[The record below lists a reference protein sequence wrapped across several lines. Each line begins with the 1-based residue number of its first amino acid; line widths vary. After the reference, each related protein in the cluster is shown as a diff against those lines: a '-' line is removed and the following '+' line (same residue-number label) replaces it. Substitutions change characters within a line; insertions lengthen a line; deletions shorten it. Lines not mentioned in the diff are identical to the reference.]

1 MAAPW
6 QTPAQRVHE
15 IVCES
20 FCEECKQID
29 FHIMDDQLSSF
40 NMLYI
45 GRRLTY
51 GKSDSFIYI
60 GVVNKT
66 LSSLPKD
73 EATSQ
78 KLRRI
83 IDEQI

>member
-15 IVCES
+15 IVFES
-20 FCEECKQID
+20 FCEKCKQID

-40 NMLYI
+40 NMLYMR
-45 GRRLTY
+45 RRLTY
-51 GKSDSFIYI
+51 GKSDSFIYV
-60 GVVNKT
+60 GGDNKT

-73 EATSQ
+73 EAPSQ